1 MHNLRN
7 HLAQLIGAA
16 MICLS
21 NPALADTRQGVVTA
35 NGLTIAYME
44 RGSAADVPILFIRG
58 VGSPME
64 AGPDPIADQ
73 LVAAGFRWITFDN
86 RDSGG
91 STHFTDAGLPD
102 YEAIQRAAA
111 EGRPLPLAYSLAD
124 MADDAVGLLDALEID
139 RAHIVG
145 GSLGGVIAQVLAAN
159 HPDRVLSLTLI
170 STTTGNPDLAWGP
183 AVQTLMLP
191 VPETREARIAQDIA
205 LERMLIG
212 PLQDVEEALLR
223 QTVEARL
230 DRNDDPAATA
240 RQGITI
246 GGDQRPLIAGIL
258 APTEVVHGEVDALF
272 PPAHGQDVAASIPGA
287 VLNIVPDM
295 GHIVTDALAPVIVE
309 AILRAAAR
317 VDG

>member
-1 MHNLRN
+1 MMKITGLVFSG
-7 HLAQLIGAA
+7 IAA
-16 MICLS
+16 MCVGFS
-21 NPALADTRQGVVTA
+21 AAAETTQGVVSA
-35 NGLTIAYME
+35 NGLQIAYIE
-44 RGSAADVPILFIRG
+44 RGARNAVPILFIQG
-58 VGSPME
+58 VGSPISD
-64 AGPDPIADQ
+64 GPDPIADQ

-91 STHFTDAGLPD
+91 STHFDAAGLPD
-102 YEAIQRAAA
+102 YAAIQTAAA
-111 EGRPLPLAYSLAD
+111 QGLPLPLAYTLSD
-124 MADDAVGLLDALEID
+124 MADDAVGVLDTLEID
-139 RAHIVG
+139 RADIVG

-240 RQGITI
+240 RQGITNS
-246 GGDQRPLIAGIL
+246 GDQRPLIAGIL
-258 APTEVVHGEVDALF
+258 APTEVVHGEVDLLL
-272 PPAHGQDVAASIPGA
+272 PPAHGEDVAVSIHGA
-287 VLNIVPDM
+287 VLTIVPDM

>member
-1 MHNLRN
+1 MRDLRKR
-7 HLAQLIGAA
+7 LAQLVGAA

-21 NPALADTRQGVVTA
+21 IPAMADTRQGTVTA

-44 RGSAADVPILFIRG
+44 RGSATDEPILFIQG
-58 VGSPME
+58 VGSPMK

-91 STHFTDAGLPD
+91 STHFTDAGMPD
-102 YEAIQRAAA
+102 YEAIKRAAA
-111 EGRPLPLAYSLAD
+111 EGRPLPLAYTLSD
-124 MADDAVGLLDALEID
+124 MADDAVGVLDALDID

-183 AVQTLMLP
+183 AVQALTLP
-191 VPETREARIAQDIA
+191 VPEAREARIAQHMA

-212 PLQDVEEALLR
+212 PLQQIDEGVLR
-223 QTVEARL
+223 QTIEARL

-246 GGDQRPLIAGIL
+246 SGDQRRLIARIE
-258 APTEVVHGEVDALF
+258 AATEVVHGEVDLLF

-287 VLNIVPDM
+287 VLTIVPDM
-295 GHIVTDALAPVIVE
+295 GHIVTDALAPVIVG

-317 VDG
+317 VDD